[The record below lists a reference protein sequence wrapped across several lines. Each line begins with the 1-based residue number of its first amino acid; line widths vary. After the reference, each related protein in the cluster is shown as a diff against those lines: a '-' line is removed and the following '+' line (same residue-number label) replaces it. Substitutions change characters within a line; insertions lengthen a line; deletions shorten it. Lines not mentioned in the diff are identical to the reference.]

1 MKVKAKNGFSGLFS
15 TGEPFSMYAGEVRDV
30 EENDT
35 VNELLA
41 IGYLEPA
48 EAVQLAKAAEVQ
60 PEVEAQ
66 ATDGVQPEK
75 AEEAEEPKTDEV
87 KHENKRSRA
96 KPD

>member
-1 MKVKAKNGFSGLFS
+1 MKVKAIMGFSG
-15 TGEPFSMYAGEVRDV
+15 ERFSMHAGEVRDV

-48 EAVQLAKAAEVQ
+48 EAVQLAKADEI
-60 PEVEAQ
+60 
-66 ATDGVQPEK
+66 QPEK
-75 AEEAEEPKTDEV
+75 TDEPKADEV
-87 KHENKRSRA
+87 KHENKRNRA

>member
-1 MKVKAKNGFSGLFS
+1 MKVKAIMGFSG
-15 TGEPFSMYAGEVRDV
+15 ERFSMHAGEVRDV

-48 EAVQLAKAAEVQ
+48 EAVQLAKADEIQ
-60 PEVEAQ
+60 PEAEA
-66 ATDGVQPEK
+66 AK
-75 AEEAEEPKTDEV
+75 ADEV

>member
-1 MKVKAKNGFSGLFS
+1 MKVKAIMGFSG
-15 TGEPFSMYAGEVRDV
+15 ERFSMHAGEVRDV

-48 EAVQLAKAAEVQ
+48 EAVQLAKADEIQ
-60 PEVEAQ
+60 PEAEA
-66 ATDGVQPEK
+66 A
-75 AEEAEEPKTDEV
+75 KTDEV
-87 KHENKRSRA
+87 KHENKRNRA

>member
-1 MKVKAKNGFSGLFS
+1 MKVKAIMGFSG
-15 TGEPFSMYAGEVRDV
+15 ERFSMHAGEVRDV

-35 VNELLA
+35 VKELLA

-48 EAVQLAKAAEVQ
+48 EAVELA
-60 PEVEAQ
+60 
-66 ATDGVQPEK
+66 G
-75 AEEAEEPKTDEV
+75 AEEPKADEV

>member
-1 MKVKAKNGFSGLFS
+1 MKVKAIMGFSG
-15 TGEPFSMYAGEVRDV
+15 ERFSMHAGEVRDV

-35 VNELLA
+35 VKELLA

-48 EAVQLAKAAEVQ
+48 GADEVQ
-60 PEVEAQ
+60 PEAEAQ
-66 ATDGVQPEK
+66 AADEAVPEK
-75 AEEAEEPKTDEV
+75 AQEPKADEV

>member
-1 MKVKAKNGFSGLFS
+1 MKVKAIMGFSG
-15 TGEPFSMYAGEVRDV
+15 ERFSMHAGEVRDV

-35 VNELLA
+35 VNELLS

-48 EAVQLAKAAEVQ
+48 EAVS
-60 PEVEAQ
+60 
-66 ATDGVQPEK
+66 EK
-75 AEEAEEPKTDEV
+75 ADEPKTDEV

>member
-35 VNELLA
+35 VNELLR

-48 EAVQLAKAAEVQ
+48 EAVQLAEAGKVQ
-60 PEVEAQ
+60 PEAEA
-66 ATDGVQPEK
+66 AK
-75 AEEAEEPKTDEV
+75 ADEV

>member
-1 MKVKAKNGFSGLFS
+1 MKVKATMGFSG
-15 TGEPFSMYAGEVRDV
+15 ERFSMHAGEVRDV

-35 VNELLA
+35 VNELLR

-48 EAVQLAKAAEVQ
+48 GAVQLAKADEIH
-60 PEVEAQ
+60 PEAEAQ
-66 ATDGVQPEK
+66 AADEAVPEK
-75 AEEAEEPKTDEV
+75 ADEPKADEV

>member
-1 MKVKAKNGFSGLFS
+1 MKVKAIMGFSG
-15 TGEPFSMYAGEVRDV
+15 ERFSMHAGEVRDV

-35 VNELLA
+35 VKELLR

-48 EAVQLAKAAEVQ
+48 EAVQLAKA
-60 PEVEAQ
+60 
-66 ATDGVQPEK
+66 D
-75 AEEAEEPKTDEV
+75 EPKADEV